1 MLKSVK
7 FYKKRLAF
15 NFNKMY
21 NLNITKYKK
30 DTLIQRLTHVTLKK
44 SVLLFLYPL
53 LGGIHIRWSF
63 YGII

>member
-21 NLNITKYKK
+21 NLNIIKYKK

-44 SVLLFLYPL
+44 VSFFFVSV
-53 LGGIHIRWSF
+53 LGGIHIR
-63 YGII
+63 